1 MSRAHDRTRLAST
14 AGYLD
19 DRLGA
24 GNFVKRN
31 IRKVFPDHWSFL
43 LGEIPLYSFII
54 LLLTG
59 TFLTLFFKASMLEIP
74 YQGAYEP
81 LRGVLMSEAYAS
93 SLEISFN
100 VRGGLLMRQMHH
112 WAALMFIGGMMIHML
127 RVFFTGA
134 YRKPREINWLIGVA
148 LLALSLFEGLTGYSL
163 LDDLLSGAGLRITA
177 GVAQSLPL
185 VGTWLTFFL
194 IGGEYPGDDVI
205 GRFYTIHILLLPGV
219 LLALITAHMMLTWVL
234 KHTQMPGKGR
244 TNDNVVGGPFH
255 PSFLGKS
262 GAYFMFTFGIIALL
276 GTFAQINPVW
286 LFGPYTPSAIGA
298 GSQPDFYLAFLDGSL
313 RLTPGWEINF
323 LGFTLPMSVILPA
336 LAPMGI
342 ILAGLALYPYAERWV
357 TGDSREHHIAE
368 RPRDNPHRTAIGMSA
383 VTFYGVLWLMA
394 SNDVIS
400 AYFRLSL
407 NTMIVI
413 GRVLVFAGPAL
424 AYYVTYRICLGLQRR
439 DAANLSHGVETGVI
453 RRRPTGEYIEV
464 HVPPNESIE
473 AHIRGKQPVP
483 MLAGVS
489 EDDGGARAA
498 GDGAGDDEGPGGT
511 GVPSGR
517 GHGRIARLRALMSRT
532 YGGEKVPLDGENGHS
547 GNGHGDRPGE
557 GYVSG
562 EPGTEGSEGQAAIG
576 SGTGKRRPP
585 IG

>member
-1 MSRAHDRTRLAST
+1 MSRAHDRTRMAGT
-14 AGYLD
+14 AGYFD

-59 TFLTLFFKASMLEIP
+59 TFLTFFFKASMLEIP
-74 YQGAYEP
+74 YDGAYAP
-81 LRGVLMSEAYAS
+81 LRGVMMSEAYAS

-112 WAALMFIGGMMIHML
+112 WAALLFIGGMMIHML
-127 RVFFTGA
+127 RVYFTGA

-163 LDDLLSGAGLRITA
+163 LDDLLSGAGLRITT
-177 GVAQSLPL
+177 GVAQSLPI
-185 VGTWLTFFL
+185 VGTWLTFL
-194 IGGEYPGDDVI
+194 LTGGEFPGDDII

-219 LLALITAHMMLTWVL
+219 LLALITAHLILTWVL
-234 KHTQMPGKGR
+234 KHTQMHGKGR

-255 PSFLGKS
+255 PSFLAKS

-276 GTFAQINPVW
+276 GAFAQINPVW
-286 LFGPYTPSAIGA
+286 LFGPYRPSDIGA

-323 LGFTLPMSVILPA
+323 LGYTLPMSVILPA
-336 LAPMGI
+336 LAPIGL
-342 ILAGLALYPYAERWV
+342 ILAGLALYPFAERWI
-357 TGDSREHHIAE
+357 TGDDREHHIAE
-368 RPRDNPHRTAIGMSA
+368 RPRDNPHRTAIGMA
-383 VTFYGVLWLMA
+383 AITFYGVLWLMA

-407 NTMIVI
+407 NVMIVI
-413 GRVLVFAGPAL
+413 GRGLVFVGPAL
-424 AYYVTYRICLGLQRR
+424 AYYITYRICLGLQRR
-439 DAANLSHGVETGVI
+439 DAASLGHGVETGVI
-453 RRRPTGEYIEV
+453 QRLPTGEYVEV
-464 HVPPNESIE
+464 HVPPNEAIE
-473 AHIRGKQPVP
+473 ARIRGKEPIPVISP
-483 MLAGVS
+483 ASGVTG
-489 EDDGGARAA
+489 ERHDGALGDDGQ
-498 GDGAGDDEGPGGT
+498 
-511 GVPSGR
+511 GVPSGE

-532 YGGEKVPLDGENGHS
+532 YGGEKVPLDGERDGHD
-547 GNGHGDRPGE
+547 GNGHGTRKAGTREIGMGEDGGGGNAAVGSGSGEDRPP
-557 GYVSG
+557 
-562 EPGTEGSEGQAAIG
+562 PG
-576 SGTGKRRPP
+576 
-585 IG
+585 